1 MEKRS
6 SILKEKRRKKSIHLI
21 KTTSNTL
28 ESKVSNMTLLSQK
41 EIEMNK
47 GDSDTSTQTP
57 RVPNLN
63 SSKKYFNDK
72 EQPTLNIS
80 EPLQAPPAL
89 LSITSG
95 LHSTLEKHVQQ
106 KVDTSLKTKSLR
118 W

>member
-1 MEKRS
+1 
-6 SILKEKRRKKSIHLI
+6 
-21 KTTSNTL
+21 
-28 ESKVSNMTLLSQK
+28 MTLLSQK

-57 RVPNLN
+57 RIPNLN

-89 LSITSG
+89 LSIKSG

-106 KVDTSLKTKSLR
+106 KVDTSLKAKSLR
-118 W
+118 WLESKTNINSTHSRNVRTKKFLQKFCCTMKREN